1 MPIKKKRND
10 DTNKTIIYKIK
21 FIDTFRFMRSSLS
34 ALVDNLSEIK
44 DHKKSVDKKSI
55 NKVIKKYPNTYKFCN
70 GDNNKFVLL
79 LRKGVYEYMDSW
91 EKF

>member
-1 MPIKKKRND
+1 
-10 DTNKTIIYKIK
+10 
-21 FIDTFRFMRSSLS
+21 MRSSLS

>member
-1 MPIKKKRND
+1 MKKKIID
-10 DTNKTIIYKIK
+10 DTNEAIIYKIK

-44 DHKKSVDKKSI
+44 DHKKSIDKKSI
-55 NKVIKKYPNTYKFCN
+55 NKLIKKFPNTYKFCN